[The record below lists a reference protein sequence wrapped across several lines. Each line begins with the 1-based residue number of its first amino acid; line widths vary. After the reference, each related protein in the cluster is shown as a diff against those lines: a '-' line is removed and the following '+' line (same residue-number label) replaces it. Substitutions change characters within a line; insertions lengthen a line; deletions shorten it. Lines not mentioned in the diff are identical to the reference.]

1 MYLFIMYCICNRK
14 LKKKKG
20 REKQFVQNLLLGEL
34 GTAVVRLRTLYD
46 HFQDHISYYKE
57 WWVLLWCV
65 ATKPEDTSWEVIQPF
80 LDVVNEQS
88 SMNTAMNE
96 WGQEECRG

>member
-14 LKKKKG
+14 VKKKRG

-57 WWVLLWCV
+57 
-65 ATKPEDTSWEVIQPF
+65 
-80 LDVVNEQS
+80 
-88 SMNTAMNE
+88 
-96 WGQEECRG
+96 